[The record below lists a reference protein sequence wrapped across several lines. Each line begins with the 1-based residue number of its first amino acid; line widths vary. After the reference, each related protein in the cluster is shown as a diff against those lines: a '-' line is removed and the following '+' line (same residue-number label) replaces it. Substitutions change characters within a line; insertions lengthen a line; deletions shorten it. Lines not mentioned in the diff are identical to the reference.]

1 MGSGIA
7 SLHKVLKDETRR
19 KIILLLQ
26 EKGSLSYV
34 DLMKALGITNT
45 GKMNYHLKVLGDL
58 LSKKEDGQYALTE
71 KGTLASRLLLE
82 FPEVTPRQMGLYPE
96 RPQVFW
102 GGIIIYGFAII
113 GLFILL
119 RYLLAAFTSGY
130 TSQLGYTVPF
140 IFLCGVLLFIGSY
153 MIISD
158 VKKDAKISR
167 KLSSLTRRRA
177 VISIVFLI
185 IMGMTLIGLASA
197 HVETNPRLTQIG
209 YEENPG
215 AWKNCTVFLEQG
227 QVCRVDIV
235 VDATEIGQ
243 TYDISI
249 TYVEEMQLWS
259 GAGGPIEGQVISLMF
274 PAEKNTGHYEID
286 WHSLNVTQI
295 TVYRVDEMSHDLIPR
310 YLLSATGVFT
320 LIAGIGSLLGLRLN
334 ELSQNKKTGLFWWG
348 LIILGLVLSWLFGL
362 LWWAFVLE
370 AGFNGILLP
379 FLGPSSGIGEIVVS
393 FVLLYIG
400 FYMMRKGAKKE
411 SQAYELAN
419 ELKISKP
426 KFDLSKRN
434 YRALVYLLASIMI
447 NVWLVAIDG
456 SIYWDF
462 LCYTNFVG
470 FLLSMFIFGR
480 PHMYGGWFNPA
491 SILPFALFVFTL
503 FVEIFVAFEFFIS
516 IIKLRKYNKKA
527 GAKAESNSSYR
538 SV

>member
-19 KIILLLQ
+19 EIILLLQ
-26 EKGSLSYV
+26 EKVSLSYV

-58 LSKKEDGQYALTE
+58 LAKKENGQYALTE

-102 GGIIIYGFAII
+102 GGIIICGFAII

-130 TSQLGYTVPF
+130 TSQLGDAVPF

-185 IMGMTLIGLASA
+185 IMGMALLGLASA
-197 HVETNPRLTQIG
+197 HLETNPRLTQIG

-215 AWKNCTVFLEQG
+215 AWKTYTVFLEQG
-227 QVCRVDIV
+227 QICRVDID
-235 VDATEIGQ
+235 VDAAEIGQ
-243 TYDISI
+243 SYNISFI
-249 TYVEEMQLWS
+249 HVEEMRMFS
-259 GAGGPIEGQVISLMF
+259 GAGGPIEGQVISQMF
-274 PAEKNTGHYEID
+274 PAQNTGHYEID
-286 WHSLNVTQI
+286 WHGLNVTRI
-295 TVYRVDEMSHDLIPR
+295 TVYSVDELSHDLIPR
-310 YLLSATGVFT
+310 YLLSATGVFA
-320 LIAGIGSLLGLRLN
+320 LIAGIGSLLGL
-334 ELSQNKKTGLFWWG
+334 ELFQNNQKKTGFFWWG
-348 LIILGLVLSWLFGL
+348 LIISGLALSWLFGL
-362 LWWAFVLE
+362 LWWMFVLE
-370 AGFNGILLP
+370 VGFNLVLLP
-379 FLGPSSGIGEIVVS
+379 FLGPLSGIGEIIFS
-393 FVLLYIG
+393 LVLLYVG

-411 SQAYELAN
+411 SQAYGSAN
-419 ELKISKP
+419 EMKMSKP

-434 YRALVYLLASIMI
+434 YRALVYLLASVIF
-447 NVWLVAIDG
+447 NAWLVAIDG
-456 SIYWDF
+456 GIYWDF
-462 LCYTNFVG
+462 LQYSNFVG
-470 FLLSMFIFGR
+470 FLLAMFIFGR
-480 PHMYGGWFNPA
+480 PLMYGGWFNPA

-527 GAKAESNSSYR
+527 GAKAESNSSFR